1 MKNNKKNILQRAW
14 ATLSKAINGEPAKPR
29 AGKATVNTN
38 YADYTLTSAA
48 YEEWVAE
55 AYKNNET
62 VHGALNL
69 IINTLCEAPLQVVDL
84 DGEVIP
90 DHPTLQLLNHINDH
104 STALTFLKTLILDM
118 YLGDVGYIEKVYNR
132 GGKLTEL
139 GLLRPDRV
147 RIFADEE
154 KFISHYS
161 YEVAGHS
168 VVLMPNEVIP
178 LRFVDPSNVYGGFS
192 PLKALAK
199 RIDSDNESTNHAVT
213 MLQNSGQPGSI
224 ITVPDMMDPDDAA
237 ALARSWSN
245 RFEGAGNG
253 TTAVLQGGMEYTA
266 FGMNM
271 RDLDFGNLKSMDEA
285 KILSTLRIPLQVYGS
300 ITGSASSTMNN
311 VQQGRKQFWEQAII
325 PLHKMIEDALNNDAD
340 ITDNFTVKVKF
351 DRTQVEALQENFAEL
366 AKTWGELYLTHQV
379 ATLNET
385 RAALNLPALPDGDD
399 IYSPF
404 GGLLTEEPKKVEEPK
419 EEAKKADP
427 VVINVINEVK
437 EQVKEV
443 ISEDITPFEP
453 ELELETTSID
463 RDLELKIA
471 LGRDALAN
479 KWLIKTLKMADKHL
493 RKHIKD
499 VVKAIGTKSQKA
511 LKSFETDR
519 LEKQLDELSEQW
531 LIEYEADSLKTLVPL
546 VEASAK
552 QATLGVGVAFDI
564 ESETFIN
571 ASKANAFKSA
581 QSISQTS
588 RDSIQRIITSSFE
601 EGKSLG
607 ELSKEIQALGPRWT
621 ESRAATIA
629 RTETTKAAN
638 VGARIG
644 YKESGVVEKLMYSAI
659 LDGNTSDI
667 CSSLN
672 GKVVGVNESFIKE
685 GSGFTDSQGV
695 QHDLRYTDGGVQE
708 PPAHPN
714 CRSTII
720 PIIESKSLGG
730 GTLTYKIITNKD
742 MNEKQDGNPSIGN

>member
-1 MKNNKKNILQRAW
+1 MTQNKKNLLQRAW

-55 AYKNNET
+55 AYKSNET

-69 IINTLCEAPLQVVDL
+69 IINTLCEAPLMVVDKE
-84 DGEVIP
+84 GEEIE
-90 DHPTLQLLNHINDH
+90 DHPTLLLLNHINDN

-168 VVLMPNEVIP
+168 VELMPNEVIP

-300 ITGSASSTMNN
+300 ITGSAASTMNN
-311 VQQGRKQFWEQAII
+311 VEQGRKQFWEQAII
-325 PLHKMIEDALNNDAD
+325 PLQKMIEDALNNDAD

-351 DRTQVEALQENFAEL
+351 DRTKVEALQENFAEL

-385 RAALNLPALPDGDD
+385 RLALNLGALPDGDEL
-399 IYSPF
+399 YSPLS
-404 GGLLTEEPKKVEEPK
+404 GLLPPPPSDTPPKDDKPK

-443 ISEDITPFEP
+443 FEP

-479 KWLIKTLKMADKHL
+479 KWILKTLKMVDKHL
-493 RKHIKD
+493 QKHIKD
-499 VVKAIGTKSQKA
+499 TVNAIGTKSQKA
-511 LKSFETDR
+511 TKSFETDR
-519 LEKQLDELSEQW
+519 ITKKLEELSEQW
-531 LIEYEADSLKTLVPL
+531 LIEYEADSLDTLVPL

-588 RDSIQRIITSSFE
+588 RDTIQRIITSAFE

-607 ELSKEIQALGPRWT
+607 ELSKEIQALGPQWT
-621 ESRAATIA
+621 ESRAAMIA

-638 VGARIG
+638 AGARIG

-695 QHDLRYTDGGVQE
+695 QHSLRYTNGGIQE

-730 GTLTYKIITNKD
+730 GQPTYKIITNKD